1 MTAGVEAEQEVDLG
15 RYGRA
20 IARRWWIVLGAALL
34 GALIG
39 WLVSLGGGDVYRATA
54 TVYLGQPLSPSGSAQ
69 IQSLATNP
77 ATVGQIVRS
86 QAVVRDVA
94 EEVGIRPA
102 KLRSGIST
110 KTVSGAVA
118 RQGQNPLVEVT
129 VRGPWRR
136 ESAEAANLLAARVVD
151 EVDASYTEVKI
162 RTLTDQLD
170 SLEMQLGSVDARLDE
185 LADAVL
191 APGLDSTG
199 KLTLGVLLTTLEQR
213 RAQIVEDLTT
223 TEQLLTLA
231 ENVEASRIVTDA
243 SSSQVAARNRR
254 NSIVVGAVVGLLA
267 GIALA
272 LLVPA
277 LRFPRT
283 KTAA

>member
-1 MTAGVEAEQEVDLG
+1 M
-15 RYGRA
+15 
-20 IARRWWIVLGAALL
+20 
-34 GALIG
+34 
-39 WLVSLGGGDVYRATA
+39 
-54 TVYLGQPLSPSGSAQ
+54 YLGQPLSPSGSAQ

-191 APGLDSTG
+191 APGLDSTR
-199 KLTLGVLLTTLEQR
+199 EAHAR
-213 RAQIVEDLTT
+213 RAPD
-223 TEQLLTLA
+223 
-231 ENVEASRIVTDA
+231 DA
-243 SSSQVAARNRR
+243 RAAPRADRRGTSPPRNSSSR
-254 NSIVVGAVVGLLA
+254 S
-267 GIALA
+267 
-272 LLVPA
+272 
-277 LRFPRT
+277 PRT
-283 KTAA
+283 SRRAGS